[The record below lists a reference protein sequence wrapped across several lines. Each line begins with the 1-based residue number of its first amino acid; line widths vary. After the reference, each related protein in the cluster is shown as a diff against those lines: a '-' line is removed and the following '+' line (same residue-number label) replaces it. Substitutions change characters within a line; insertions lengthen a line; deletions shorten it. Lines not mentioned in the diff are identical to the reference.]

1 MAMDGSER
9 GADEGGDE
17 RKRVSG
23 GRGAME
29 EENEEDDDEDEEE
42 AAAAAGGAAP
52 SERDRR
58 RRGTPRRP
66 AAETCARAREERM
79 NPSDDANDARRTRLV
94 RRSEAVAGAIVPEV
108 LPHLARAL
116 DAHGRDR

>member
-1 MAMDGSER
+1 MDGSER

-42 AAAAAGGAAP
+42 AAP

-94 RRSEAVAGAIVPEV
+94 RRSEAVAGAVVPEV